1 MSTKRSAMW
10 LKAGYERRNA
20 LRHGKGQGSVASTK
34 RLILH
39 TLAYTLYGLV
49 VCLVLL
55 YVIFPYDLLRQRV
68 TAGFSE
74 GELQLAID
82 RLGPDFPPGVRLRN
96 VRLLLN
102 QAGSPGTL
110 VQLETLRVHPALLD
124 VFSKVLNVHLNATLY
139 RGTLQGDVRSAVVH
153 GVPSWEI
160 QAEFTDLSVE
170 RHPLVQKEGQAFLR
184 GRLSGD
190 LSATLSRDG
199 LVQQGLVTLR
209 RQPVVFASNQALP
222 VPLPREVTC
231 DLVQGQIRMVPGQ
244 WQIDQLL
251 CRGNDLSI
259 DVRGTMRWQSPLAAS
274 GLELR
279 VQMRSEAAYKQ
290 EIDLIGSLV
299 QRRPDRRGVLSFSIR
314 GTLQQP
320 QYGA

>member
-1 MSTKRSAMW
+1 MT
-10 LKAGYERRNA
+10 E
-20 LRHGKGQGSVASTK
+20 
-34 RLILH
+34 
-39 TLAYTLYGLV
+39 
-49 VCLVLL
+49 
-55 YVIFPYDLLRQRV
+55 
-68 TAGFSE
+68 GFSR

-82 RLGPDFPPGVRLRN
+82 RLGPDFPPGVRLQN

-110 VQLETLRVHPALLD
+110 IQLETLRVQPDLLD
-124 VFSKVLNVHLNATLY
+124 VFSKTLNVHLNATLY
-139 RGTLQGDVRSAVVH
+139 RGALQGDVRAAVAH
-153 GVPSWEI
+153 GAPSWEI
-160 QAEFTDLSVE
+160 QAQFTDLYVE
-170 RHPLVQKEGQAFLR
+170 RHPFVQKEGQAFLR

-190 LSATLSRDG
+190 LSATLNSDG

-209 RQPVVFASNQALP
+209 RQPVVFVSNQALP
-222 VPLPREVTC
+222 LPLPREVTC
-231 DLVQGQIRMVPGQ
+231 DIVQGQMRMTPGQ

-259 DVRGTMRWQSPLAAS
+259 EVRGIVRWQSPLAAS
-274 GLELR
+274 VLELR

-290 EIDLIGSLV
+290 EIDLIGGLV

-320 QYGA
+320 YYGA

>member
-1 MSTKRSAMW
+1 
-10 LKAGYERRNA
+10 
-20 LRHGKGQGSVASTK
+20 VASTR
-34 RLILH
+34 RLLVH
-39 TLAYTLYGLV
+39 ALAYTLYGLV
-49 VCLVLL
+49 VCLILL
-55 YVIFPYDLLRQRV
+55 YVFFPYDLLRQRV
-68 TAGFSE
+68 TAGFSA

-82 RLGPDFPPGVRLRN
+82 RLGPDFPPGVRLQN

-102 QAGSPGTL
+102 QVGSPGTL
-110 VQLETLRVHPALLD
+110 IQLETLRVHPDLD
-124 VFSKVLNVHLNATLY
+124 VFSKALNVHLNATLY
-139 RGTLQGDVRSAVVH
+139 GGTLQGNVRSAAAH
-153 GVPSWEI
+153 GAPSWELS
-160 QAEFTDLSVE
+160 QVQFTDLQVE
-170 RHPLVQKEGQAFLR
+170 RHPLLQKEGQAVLR

-190 LSATLSRDG
+190 LSATLDSHG
-199 LVQQGLVTLR
+199 QVQQGLLTLR
-209 RQPVVFASNQALP
+209 RQPVAFVSHQAS
-222 VPLPREVTC
+222 PLPLSREVTC
-231 DLVQGQIRMVPGQ
+231 DIVQGQMRMAPGQ

-259 DVRGTMRWQSPLAAS
+259 EVRGLVRWQSPLAAS

-299 QRRPDRRGVLSFSIR
+299 QRRPDRRGVLSFTIR